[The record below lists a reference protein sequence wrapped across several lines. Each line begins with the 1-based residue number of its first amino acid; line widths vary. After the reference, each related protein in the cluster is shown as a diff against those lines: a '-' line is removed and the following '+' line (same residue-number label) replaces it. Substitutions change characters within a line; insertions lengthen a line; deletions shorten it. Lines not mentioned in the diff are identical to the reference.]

1 MITID
6 SHVEGLAE
14 LDRFLSTLPDE
25 LQRKMLVSSLRQATK
40 PIIAQA
46 QSNIERL
53 FGNSARYTGVLAAG
67 VVAAKQR
74 DTGLAARVN
83 IKTKKPKGSKTNE
96 VINGVRKPYGRDPFY
111 GRFLEKGTSKM
122 PARPWLQPAAMAKQD
137 EAGRALNADLQK
149 RMAKWCKDNGV
160 KYVPGGV

>member
-1 MITID
+1 MIKVD

-14 LDRFLSTLPDE
+14 LDRFLATLPDE
-25 LQRKMLVSSLRQATK
+25 LQRSMLASALRAATK

-46 QSNIERL
+46 QANIERL
-53 FGNSARYTGVLAAG
+53 FGGSTRYTGVLEAG

-74 DTGLAARVN
+74 KTGLAARVN
-83 IKTKKPKGSKTNE
+83 IKTKKPKGSKTDD

-122 PARPWLQPAAMAKQD
+122 PARPWLQPAAMDKQD
-137 EAGRALNADLQK
+137 EAGRQLNVTLQK
-149 RMAKWCKDNGV
+149 RMKSWCKKNGV
-160 KYVPGGV
+160 KFMERGV

>member
-1 MITID
+1 MIKID
-6 SHVEGLAE
+6 AHVEGLAE

-46 QSNIERL
+46 QSNIKRL
-53 FGNSARYTGVLAAG
+53 FGSSPRWTGTLEAG
-67 VVAAKQR
+67 VVAAKGK
-74 DTGLAARVN
+74 TGLAARVN
-83 IKTKKPKGSKTNE
+83 IKTKKPRGSKSNE

-122 PARPWLQPAAMAKQD
+122 PAYPWLQPAAMARQD

-149 RMAKWCKDNGV
+149 RMAKWCKANGV